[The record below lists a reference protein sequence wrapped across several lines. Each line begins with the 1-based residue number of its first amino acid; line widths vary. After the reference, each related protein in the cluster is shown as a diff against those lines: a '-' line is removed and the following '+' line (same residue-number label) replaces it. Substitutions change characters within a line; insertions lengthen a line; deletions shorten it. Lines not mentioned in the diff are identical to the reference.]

1 MVSGKERNWKT
12 EDKWVSGRVLI
23 IWEILSVFMLVEKV
37 YKGQQRVKIVERD
50 EKTGVQVF

>member
-23 IWEILSVFMLVEKV
+23 IVGNIERIYAGGKSL
-37 YKGQQRVKIVERD
+37 QRAAEGEDSRKR
-50 EKTGVQVF
+50 